1 MTTLEVEIK
10 RASRKGLD
18 KLMNNR
24 SIACYLGE
32 VRDAQSATFEV
43 DIKNYHGLP
52 HNTSG
57 GPVKGGALERKHDVL
72 IVKNRRQRTM
82 FLSFS
87 IF

>member
-1 MTTLEVEIK
+1 MLEVEIK

-43 DIKNYHGLP
+43 DIKNYHSLP

-57 GPVKGGALERKHDVL
+57 GPCQ
-72 IVKNRRQRTM
+72 RRSTRNKARCAHREK
-82 FLSFS
+82 
-87 IF
+87 